1 MRKNILIAKYISLA
15 AVAFFAC
22 TEVPE
27 ECGKQFIDSDAQF
40 CVNNQA
46 FERCWGEVFNPLTEF
61 CHENVVYSKCNGQ
74 AYTPPDNP
82 CVAERSSSSLNII
95 IDYSSNSEV
104 SSSSSPE
111 ASSSS
116 SLNAGN
122 SSSLNTGGSSSSNI
136 SSSSSVQ
143 SSSSAGLVYTVIFD
157 GNGATSGTA
166 PVAVKVNPGS
176 AIQLP
181 GRNTLERTGY
191 TFKGWN
197 ADPPYTITSDTTIY
211 AKWIPIYTVAF
222 DGNEATGGAKPTA
235 MKADSGSAI
244 QLPDRN
250 TLQKTGYVFIGWT
263 ADLYGT
269 GDKYEVG
276 SSYPVE
282 GDITLYAV
290 WLLACTANE
299 NTETHYC
306 SEGLM
311 KEYGFLIDDQ
321 RYPIQT
327 YKTVVIGTQTWTA
340 ENLNYNAEGSR
351 CYGDDTGGDSEGN
364 CVKYGRL
371 YNWITAMNNSESSSK
386 VPSGVQGVCPEGWHL
401 PSQAE
406 WNVMT
411 TYIGGENTAGK
422 KLKAT
427 SGWNGNGNGTDEY
440 GFSALPGA
448 GDNVGYWWSTGS
460 GGVNLGI
467 YSNQDKVLWDHITS
481 WFFSVRCLKNSP

>member
-1 MRKNILIAKYISLA
+1 MTKNILIAKYISLV
-15 AVAFFAC
+15 AVIFFAC
-22 TEVPE
+22 EKVPE
-27 ECGKQFIDSDAQF
+27 DCGSQFINSDTQF
-40 CVNNQA
+40 CVNSQT
-46 FERCWGEVFNPLTEF
+46 FERCWGKEFDPLTEF

-74 AYTPPDNP
+74 IYTPPDNP
-82 CVAERSSSSLNII
+82 CEYRSSSSFNI

-111 ASSSS
+111 AGSSS

-143 SSSSAGLVYTVIFD
+143 SSSSGISFTVTFD
-157 GNGATSGTA
+157 GNGATGGTA

-222 DGNEATGGAKPTA
+222 DGNEATGGAKPTSI
-235 MKADSGSAI
+235 KADSGSAI
-244 QLPDRN
+244 QLPNRGN
-250 TLQKTGYVFIGWT
+250 MQRTGYAFAGWT
-263 ADLYGT
+263 ADLYDT

-282 GDITLYAV
+282 RNITLYAV
-290 WLLACTANE
+290 WVVACTAND
-299 NTETHYC
+299 NTSTHYC
-306 SEGLM
+306 SEGGLSL
-311 KEYGFLIDDQ
+311 KEYGFLTDD
-321 RYPIQT
+321 RSFPIQT

-340 ENLNYNAEGSR
+340 ENLNYPATDSKCYSGS
-351 CYGDDTGGDSEGN
+351 EAN

-371 YNWITAMNNSESSSK
+371 YTWATANT
-386 VPSGVQGVCPEGWHL
+386 VCPEDWHL

-406 WNVMT
+406 WEVMLA
-411 TYIGGENTAGK
+411 YIGERK

-427 SGWNGNGNGTDEY
+427 GGWNSNSNGTDEY
-440 GFSALPGA
+440 GFSALPGGYGYGTSSFIDV
-448 GDNVGYWWSTGS
+448 GDDGTWWSTS
-460 GGVNLGI
+460 ESSTTSI
-467 YSNQDKVLWDHITS
+467 YIMSIIHGWRNGNKSSDH
-481 WFFSVRCLKNSP
+481 WFSIRCLKDTP